1 MQLLQRWSIRR
12 RVLKGDNM
20 SESRIALLIDM
31 DNIIYASENAGLGR
45 FQVTPILEIL
55 KERGRLLIKRAYADW
70 RRQHD
75 YRYEIQDHAID
86 LIELPQRGKTN
97 KNSTDIK
104 MVVDAM
110 EIALTLENV
119 DTFAIVTGDKD
130 FFPLVTKLR
139 EHSFQIIGFG
149 VFESTAD
156 LLVQNCDEFIYYNNL
171 AKSYRLTSEIDRE
184 NIYNLLVSAVKAM
197 LRDGQEFVSAMQI
210 KKTILRKNPAFHFGN
225 FGFKSFTAFLRAG
238 VRHGHIRMQNN
249 PQTGL
254 LEVGLPRASQSGA
267 GSENAAGEVDEESPE
282 DYTVVLNSVG
292 LRPWEP
298 SLRRKVIRD
307 LKKLA
312 SEQRDPTDRVL
323 SALIDDLSE
332 EYEKASIK
340 IHKSQ
345 IRDIVRML
353 MYVGSFKD
361 RRNRWITSYSTP
373 IDAFNLDRAYHWTNC
388 LCMIHILK
396 YDPVLSHPGDAARLL
411 FGGGQRRGDLKKLMN
426 SLISSKL
433 IKEAKSGKD
442 TVYKVL
448 SDRYFLPWSG

>member
-1 MQLLQRWSIRR
+1 
-12 RVLKGDNM
+12 M

-31 DNIIYASENAGLGR
+31 DNIIYAAENAGLGR
-45 FQVTPILEIL
+45 FQVTPILEVL

-110 EIALTLENV
+110 EIAFTLKNV

-171 AKSYRLTSEIDRE
+171 AKSYRLNSEIDRE

-197 LRDGQEFVSAMQI
+197 LRDGQDFVSAMQI

-238 VRHGHIRMQNN
+238 VRHGHIRLQNN
-249 PQTGL
+249 PQTGM
-254 LEVGLPRASQSGA
+254 LEVGLPRSASAEA
-267 GSENAAGEVDEESPE
+267 GVDSEAGEGYEDMPE
-282 DYTVVLNSVG
+282 DYIGVLNSVG
-292 LRPWEP
+292 LRPWDP
-298 SLRRKVIRD
+298 NLRRKVIRD

-312 SEQRDPTDRVL
+312 SEERDPNDRVL
-323 SALIDDLSE
+323 SALIDDLAE
-332 EYEKASIK
+332 EYEKASVK
-340 IHKSQ
+340 IYKSQ

-361 RRNRWITSYSTP
+361 RRNRYINSYSTP
-373 IDAFNLDRAYHWTNC
+373 IETFNLNRAYHWTNC

-396 YDPVLSHPGDAARLL
+396 YDPSLSKPGDAARIL
-411 FGGGQRRGDLKKLMN
+411 FGSSQHRSDLKKLMDA
-426 SLISSKL
+426 LVSSNL
-433 IKEAKSGKD
+433 IKEAKSGKE
-442 TVYKVL
+442 TTYKVVT
-448 SDRYFLPWSG
+448 DRYFMNWS

>member
-1 MQLLQRWSIRR
+1 
-12 RVLKGDNM
+12 M
-20 SESRIALLIDM
+20 SEARIALLIDM

-70 RRQHD
+70 RRHHD

-225 FGFKSFTAFLRAG
+225 FGFKSFTAFLRSG
-238 VRHGHIRMQNN
+238 VRHGHIRLHNN
-249 PQTGL
+249 PQSGM
-254 LEVGLPRASQSGA
+254 LEVGLPRAASAGA
-267 GSENAAGEVDEESPE
+267 GSTLGSGDVEEDQPE
-282 DYTVVLNSVG
+282 DYSAVLNSVG

-298 SLRRKVIRD
+298 GLRRKVIRD
-307 LKKLA
+307 LKKIA
-312 SEQRDPTDRVL
+312 SEERDPSDMVL
-323 SALIDDLSE
+323 SALIDDLAE
-332 EYEKASIK
+332 EYEKASVK

-373 IDAFNLDRAYHWTNC
+373 IAAFNLSRAYHWTNC

-396 YDPVLSHPGDAARLL
+396 YDPSLSKPADAARLL
-411 FGGGQRRGDLKKLMN
+411 FGSSQRRNDLKKLINELLSMN
-426 SLISSKL
+426 L
-433 IKEAKSGKD
+433 IKEIQSGKE
-442 TVYKVL
+442 TTYKVL
-448 SDRYFLPWSG
+448 SDRYFMTWSQRS